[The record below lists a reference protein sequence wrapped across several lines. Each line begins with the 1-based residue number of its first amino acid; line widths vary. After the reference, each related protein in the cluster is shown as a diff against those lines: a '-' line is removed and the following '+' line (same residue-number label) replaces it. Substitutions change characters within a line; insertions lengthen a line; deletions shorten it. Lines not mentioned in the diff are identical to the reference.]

1 VPITRVFNKEQ
12 REAVS
17 KMINRLD
24 SSFFFYDL
32 DGLNHHLSDLSS
44 IMTDDIK
51 LWYACKANPLS
62 AILKIFRNNGFGID
76 VASKGEIE
84 QVLRSGIRPENIL
97 STGPSKSRKYLR
109 ELLEENIQI
118 VVCES
123 LNQVYWLNKIA
134 GEMKM
139 KPKVLLRVQMEWE
152 EGTSVLGGNQITP
165 FGEDA
170 STWLKLDHAQT
181 ENLDIRGLHVFQWG
195 NILDIKRL
203 EKIWHKIAAQTH
215 ELAEKLGISTE
226 ILDLG
231 GGIGI
236 PYTDSEKDVN
246 FKDILDIL
254 HSVKAQY
261 GWGKIWMELGRYAV
275 GPYGHYMTQVIDRK
289 NVRGKELL
297 ILDGGVNHIARP
309 ALTGQPF
316 PVNLFRESDAAP
328 RDFQIHG
335 PLCTALD
342 NLGTLQ
348 LPEDTEPGDWLCFH
362 QSGAYGFTEG
372 MPFFLC
378 HNLPAEVIMY
388 EGNVMIPRNPKKA
401 EDWLC

>member
-1 VPITRVFNKEQ
+1 
-12 REAVS
+12 
-17 KMINRLD
+17 
-24 SSFFFYDL
+24 
-32 DGLNHHLSDLSS
+32 
-44 IMTDDIK
+44 MTDDIG

-62 AILKIFRNNGFGID
+62 AILKVFRNNGFGID

-84 QVLRSGIRPENIL
+84 QVLRSGIRPENML

-123 LNQVYWLNKIA
+123 LNQVYWLNTIA
-134 GEMKM
+134 GEMNM

-165 FGEDA
+165 FGED
-170 STWLKLDHAQT
+170 SSSWLRLDMSRT
-181 ENLDIRGLHVFQWG
+181 NNLDIRGLHVFQWG

-203 EKIWHKIAAQTH
+203 ETIWHKIAEETH
-215 ELAEKLGISTE
+215 ILAEKLGIATE

-236 PYTDSEKDVN
+236 PYADSEKDVD
-246 FKDILDIL
+246 FLDVLTIL
-254 HSVKAQY
+254 HSVKEQY
-261 GWGKIWMELGRYAV
+261 GWDKIWMELGRYAV
-275 GPYGHYMTQVIDRK
+275 GPYGHYFTQVIDRK
-289 NVRGKELL
+289 TVRGQELL

-316 PVNLFRESDAAP
+316 PVNLFRESTAAP
-328 RDFQIHG
+328 KKFQIHG

-342 NLGTLQ
+342 NLGTLN
-348 LPEDTEPGDWLCFH
+348 LPADTSPGDWLCFH
-362 QSGAYGFTEG
+362 QAGAYGFTEG

-388 EGNVMIPRNPKKA
+388 DGNVMIPRNPKKA
-401 EDWLC
+401 EDWLV

>member
-1 VPITRVFNKEQ
+1 MPITRVFDASQ
-12 REAVS
+12 RAALE
-17 KMINRLD
+17 KTINRLD

-32 DGLNHHLSDLSS
+32 DGLNNHLANLSS

-62 AILKIFRNNGFGID
+62 AILKVFRNNGFGID
-76 VASKGEIE
+76 VASKGEID

-134 GEMKM
+134 GEMNM
-139 KPKVLLRVQMEWE
+139 KPRVLLRVQMEWE

-165 FGEDA
+165 FGED
-170 STWLKLDHAQT
+170 STTWLKLDRSQT

-195 NILDIKRL
+195 NILDVKRL
-203 EKIWHKIAAQTH
+203 EKIWHKIAMETH
-215 ELAEKLGISTE
+215 HLAEELDIPTE

-236 PYTDSEKDVN
+236 PYTDTEKDVN
-246 FKDILDIL
+246 FQDIVEIL
-254 HSVKAQY
+254 HGVKEQY
-261 GWGKIWMELGRYAV
+261 GWDKIWMELGRYAV
-275 GPYGHYMTQVIDRK
+275 GPYGHYFTQVIDRK

-309 ALTGQPF
+309 ALTNQPF
-316 PVNLFRESDAAP
+316 PVNLFRESKEDTQA
-328 RDFQIHG
+328 FQIHG

-348 LPEDTEPGDWLCFH
+348 LPKDTGPGDWLCFH

-388 EGNVMIPRNPKKA
+388 DGNVMIPRNPKKA